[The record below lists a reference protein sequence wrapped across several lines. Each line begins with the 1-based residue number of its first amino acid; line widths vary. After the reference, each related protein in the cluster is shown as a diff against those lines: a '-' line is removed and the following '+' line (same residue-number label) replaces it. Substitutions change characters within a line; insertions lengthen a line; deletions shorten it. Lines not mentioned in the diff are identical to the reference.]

1 MKYSLTLTALLL
13 SSCAFAAPV
22 IKQLNV
28 CSGEKY
34 RMVMHGGVGYNA
46 NPAQIET
53 MKRIL
58 TSANEKLKAGEI
70 NLDVVQFA
78 LEEMENSGIF
88 NAGKGGTRTSEN
100 TVELDAAIMDGSNLA
115 AGAVASLKDVKNPI
129 RLARA
134 VKDKT
139 PHVFMVGEGAS
150 KFAREQGFEM
160 VTPDYYVGKK
170 PAPGVKHFGTVG
182 VVVMDRCGNIAAG
195 TSTGGL
201 YGKKPGR
208 VGDSPVIGAGTYA
221 NNKTCGISATG
232 EGEKFIRATVSAR
245 ISAILQYTKRD
256 LKSAM
261 DEALDVV
268 GEIGGSGG
276 IIGIDRDG
284 NIVTDTSNS
293 MPMPRGSVTEA
304 GTVVVT
310 D

>member
-1 MKYSLTLTALLL
+1 M
-13 SSCAFAAPV
+13 
-22 IKQLNV
+22 
-28 CSGEKY
+28 
-34 RMVMHGGVGYNA
+34 
-46 NPAQIET
+46 
-53 MKRIL
+53 
-58 TSANEKLKAGEI
+58 
-70 NLDVVQFA
+70 
-78 LEEMENSGIF
+78 
-88 NAGKGGTRTSEN
+88 
-100 TVELDAAIMDGSNLA
+100 
-115 AGAVASLKDVKNPI
+115 
-129 RLARA
+129 
-134 VKDKT
+134 
-139 PHVFMVGEGAS
+139 
-150 KFAREQGFEM
+150 
-160 VTPDYYVGKK
+160 
-170 PAPGVKHFGTVG
+170 
-182 VVVMDRCGNIAAG
+182 
-195 TSTGGL
+195 
-201 YGKKPGR
+201 
-208 VGDSPVIGAGTYA
+208 IGAGTYA